1 MNRLK
6 ATMLCTFS
14 FARGRLIALAVIQM
28 IMMALALL
36 LGEEIKRFD
45 VLAGADILVVIH
57 LFVFGIV
64 FYGRHNAFCI
74 SNSVSLKYRIYS
86 FSAAAGGM
94 CLIAALLTSV
104 IYGISGTSTNFSFA
118 EIFRYIIIGGAA
130 PQNFLIASFF
140 ENLFYY
146 ISAVSFGSFI
156 GSLRSAKGDGFTLIM
171 LAISAALVFGFSFLG
186 RYFVTPA
193 VWLCVIPAVM
203 LQSRFTA
210 ILLYIFIAATSL
222 FSAYLLTY
230 GVQSRTR
237 RNKREAK

>member
-28 IMMALALL
+28 ITMALTLL
-36 LGEEIKRFD
+36 LGEVIKRFD
-45 VLAGADILVVIH
+45 VLVGADILAVIH

-104 IYGISGTSTNFSFA
+104 IYGITGTSTNYSFA
-118 EIFRYIIIGGAA
+118 EIFRYIIIGGAV
-130 PQNFLIASFF
+130 PQNSLIASFF

-171 LAISAALVFGFSFLG
+171 LTIAAALVFGFAFLG

-210 ILLYIFIAATSL
+210 ILLYIFIAAASL
-222 FSAYLLTY
+222 FAAYLLTY
-230 GVQSRTR
+230 GVQSGTR
-237 RNKREAK
+237 RSKREAK